1 MAVCDNA
8 PPMVVEDRTPVAPPE
23 ASRGQSRAE
32 PRRDHYFAVALAAVL
47 LVGLAVRLAIL
58 FSPLGELDGDEA
70 VVGLMARHIAF
81 EGERPVF
88 YWGQP
93 YLGSLEAFS
102 VAPLFRLFDSSTL
115 TLKLVPTAYSLGFL
129 LLSALLAKRLFGSGP
144 ALATGAYLAVP
155 PAMWAVWSTKARGG
169 YAELL
174 FLGEA
179 LLLVTL
185 WWAERPRQQD
195 GRAAMLWGLLAG
207 LSVWTH
213 LLAVVYLLP
222 SVVYLALRR
231 RPRLP
236 EIAVATVGT
245 LLGMLPVL
253 IDNLTGGFGTLR
265 ALLQPPDLPLDPVA
279 QFERFFRVGLPVLAG
294 LGQPTTSATMF
305 DADWLT
311 RPASR
316 LPLVILF
323 LLLLGLALAVHR
335 SSVIDLIQVHVRGGR
350 KAEPA
355 LLLLLAVCVPP
366 VIALTRFGFFV
377 SEPRYALPLYA
388 VVPLIM
394 GAIWRLPRL
403 AHLGGV
409 AAVLGLNVLSLVST
423 DVQLWRPEDAPESTA
438 ATRAELVQ
446 YLASQDRHQ
455 LYTDYWIGYPI
466 MFETRESVL
475 AYVISGGFNRYVPP
489 ADNVQR
495 TPNAAWAFERGA
507 LDQEPEA
514 EFTGDLRAAGGR
526 ARVQDVAVYRV
537 YTDVEPIDALR
548 PPR

>member
-1 MAVCDNA
+1 
-8 PPMVVEDRTPVAPPE
+8 VA
-23 ASRGQSRAE
+23 G
-32 PRRDHYFAVALAAVL
+32 L
-47 LVGLAVRLAIL
+47 LGLGLAVRLAIL
-58 FSPLGELDGDEA
+58 FSPLGELDADEA
-70 VVGLMARHIAF
+70 VVGLMARHIASL
-81 EGERPVF
+81 GERPVF

-102 VAPLFRLFDSSTL
+102 AAPLFRIFDSSTL

-129 LLSALLAKRLFGSGP
+129 VLSALMARRLFGTGP
-144 ALATGAYLAVP
+144 ALATAAYLAVP

-174 FLGEA
+174 FLGQA

-185 WWAERPRQQD
+185 WWAERPPRHD

-222 SVVYLALRR
+222 SVVYLAVRR
-231 RPRLP
+231 RPRLL
-236 EIAVATVGT
+236 EIGVAGVGT
-245 LLGMLPVL
+245 LIGMLPVV
-253 IDNLTGGFGTLR
+253 IDNLVGGFGTLR

-316 LPLVILF
+316 LPVVVIF
-323 LLLLGLALAVHR
+323 LLLLGLALAAHR
-335 SSVIDLIQVHVRGGR
+335 LALRDFVLLRGGR
-350 KAEPA
+350 GAEPA

-388 VVPLIM
+388 VVPLVM
-394 GAIWRLPRL
+394 GAVWRLPRL
-403 AHLGGV
+403 ARLGAI
-409 AAVLGLNVLSLVST
+409 AAVLGLNVFSLLST

-438 ATRAELVQ
+438 ATRADLVQ

-466 MFETRESVL
+466 MFETRERML
-475 AYVISGGFNRYVPP
+475 AYVISGGFNRYLPP

-495 TPNAAWAFERGA
+495 TPNAAWVFERGA

-514 EFTGDLRAAGGR
+514 EFTTDLQTVGGR
-526 ARVQDVAVYRV
+526 ARVQEVSVYRV